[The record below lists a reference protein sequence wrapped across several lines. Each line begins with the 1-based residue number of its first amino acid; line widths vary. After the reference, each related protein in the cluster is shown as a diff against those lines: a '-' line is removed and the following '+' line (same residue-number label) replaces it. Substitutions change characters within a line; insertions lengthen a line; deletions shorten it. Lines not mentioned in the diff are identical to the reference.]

1 MPSATEHAN
10 SKLDPAELADEVRI
24 AMIRTDRWV
33 HYERA
38 QKVLAYLEDLLDYPP
53 RDRMPCLL
61 IYGVTGMGKTKIV
74 GKFMRDHPDAVD
86 SGVGVM
92 RKPVVYVQMPPFPD
106 ELAFFD
112 EVLRAIGSPSLTG
125 STGKRTR
132 ETVRNLLTRC
142 ETKMIIIDELHS
154 MLAGTPRMQRVML
167 NTLRFIAND
176 LKIPIV
182 CVGTEDARVALQ
194 MDAQL
199 AERFDAF
206 ELPRWKDDA
215 AFRRLLVSITGWLPL
230 RQKPQLD
237 VPSCRKH
244 ILELTEGVTN
254 RIFRLLEVAAVKA
267 IQDGREIITE
277 EDLRVG
283 DLMLPLVSS
292 RIERR

>member
-1 MPSATEHAN
+1 MRSATEHAN
-10 SKLDPAELADEVRI
+10 SKLEHAELADEVRI

-106 ELAFFD
+106 ESAFFD

-125 STGKRTR
+125 STGNRTR

-230 RQKPQLD
+230 RHKPQLD

-244 ILELTEGVTN
+244 ILELTDGVTN